1 MREGIEADANYANER
16 ELMKERRKKNQPRM
30 DTDEHRYG
38 KDLPDKEAT
47 KCEIEE
53 QPEFLRIDREFV
65 CANVRQTLQN
75 KYKDILWT
83 MTK

>member
-1 MREGIEADANYANER
+1 
-16 ELMKERRKKNQPRM
+16 M

-65 CANVRQTLQN
+65 YANVRLTLQRN
-75 KYKDILWT
+75 NNDLLWT